1 MKNFF
6 RILLTCAVVL
16 SMSYVAPMQSFAAST
31 TYYYVSASGNDSNNG
46 NTKSTPLKTLDK
58 ALGKANAGV
67 TIFLMNGTYKPSS
80 TYKLTKNGSSSQPI
94 QILAYSGNNPVIDF
108 SNQSENSANRGFQI
122 SGSYWILSNLTIK
135 NAGDNGIFISGSHN
149 RILDCNISYCH
160 DTGLQ
165 MSNGA
170 SYNEINHVTS
180 THNYDSA
187 TDGENADGF
196 AAKLNIGPGN
206 QFKNCHALYNSDDGY
221 DCYHAGNAVNF
232 YDCEAANNGNHSGNG
247 QGFKVGGD
255 YTADNHYLEGC
266 ISTNNKSRGYDQN
279 NNTGAVT
286 LVSCTGT
293 GNNVNFYFPKAAKS
307 GTCSFTGCISKSGA
321 NKDHVVGTIKNCSF
335 NQ

>member
-16 SMSYVAPMQSFAAST
+16 SMSYTAPMQTFAATS
-31 TYYYVSASGNDSNNG
+31 TYYYVSASGNDSNSG
-46 NTKSTPLKTLDK
+46 TSKHAPFKTLDK
-58 ALGKANAGV
+58 ALEKANANV

-80 TYKLTKNGSSSQPI
+80 TYKLSKTGSFKEPI
-94 QILAYSGNNPVIDF
+94 KILAYSGHTPVIDF
-108 SNQSENSANRGFQI
+108 ARQKESSANRGFQI
-122 SGSYWILSNLTIK
+122 TGSYWILSNLTIK

-149 RILDCNISYCH
+149 RIQDCNISYCH

-170 SYNEINHVTS
+170 AYNEINHVTS

-196 AAKLNIGPGN
+196 AAKLNIGPKN
-206 QFKNCHALYNSDDGY
+206 TFKNCHALYNSDDGY
-221 DCYHAGNAVNF
+221 DCYHAGNAVSF
-232 YDCEAANNGNHSGNG
+232 YDCEAANNGTHSGNG

-255 YTADNHYLEGC
+255 YTADKHYLKDC
-266 ISTNNKSRGYDQN
+266 ISTNNKARGYDQN

-286 LVSCTGT
+286 LVNCTGT
-293 GNNVNFYFPKAAKS
+293 GNNVNFYFPKAAKV
-307 GTCSFTGCISKSGA
+307 GTCSFYGCISKNGA
-321 NKDHVVGTIKNCSF
+321 YADKVVGSINNCSF
-335 NQ
+335 RQ